1 MTDDHTTIGRTP
13 PHDADA
19 EAALLGSILLDSSR
33 MAVVTPLLSCDDFYL
48 TKNRRLYEAC
58 LALWSKGTPPDPVT
72 VLTELRA
79 RGTLTDVGGRERLA
93 EVVSI
98 VPSAANADAYARI
111 VREKAAKRDLIRS
124 AFEIQS
130 AAYNGEASEDTTA
143 SALAML
149 SKIRDDYAERVHS
162 DLFRVLKESDVKNPG
177 VDWLLRGYLARGS
190 VTLLCALPKM
200 GKTTFAYAM
209 AAALARGDPS
219 FVGLAIPGPCKTLVL
234 TEEDDDVLLETWK
247 AVGLDRE
254 AVLAL
259 TRRSAFPRRPLSVD
273 VDLALKAAQ
282 GHGGIGLV
290 VIDTWRFWANLPPKG
305 ENDAGAVS
313 QAFQQIARLA
323 AAGYAVLLIHHTRKA
338 GGEDGIAAAG
348 SNALTGSV
356 DVLLEL
362 RRFGKDPS
370 GAIRAVTA
378 TGRHQRIPPEKV
390 VEWKDGLYAD
400 LGDAGEARDR
410 SVDDRVLAALV
421 AAQKWLTAEEV
432 VALVE
437 IKDAAVRSSLKRLV
451 AKHLIQVLGKGAKN
465 SPRLHA
471 SLDVPL
477 HNQPQPPPTT

>member
-1 MTDDHTTIGRTP
+1 MTDIVVRVP
-13 PHDADA
+13 PHDEEA
-19 EAALLGSILLDSSR
+19 EAALLGSILLDPSR
-33 MAVVTPLLSCDDFYL
+33 MAVVTPIVSCDDFYL
-48 TKNRRLYEAC
+48 SKNRLLYEAC

-72 VLTELRA
+72 LLTELRS
-79 RGTLTDVGGRERLA
+79 RDTLREIGGRERLA
-93 EVVSI
+93 ELAAA
-98 VPSAANADAYARI
+98 VPSALMADHYAKI

-143 SALAML
+143 SALAVL
-149 SKIRDDYAERVHS
+149 SRIRDDYADRVCS
-162 DLFRVLKESDVKNPG
+162 DLFRVLKESDVKTPG
-177 VDWLLRGYLARGS
+177 VDWLVRGYLARGS
-190 VTLLCALPKM
+190 VTLISALPKM
-200 GKTTFAYAM
+200 GKSTFAYAM

-234 TEEDDDVLLETWK
+234 SEEDDDVLLETWK

-254 AVLAL
+254 SVLAL

-273 VDLALKAAQ
+273 VDLALKAAA

-290 VIDTWRFWANLPPKG
+290 IVDTWRFWANLPPKG

-338 GGEDGIAAAG
+338 GGEDGVAAAG
-348 SNALTGSV
+348 SNALTGSA

-362 RRFGKDPS
+362 RRFGKDPT

-390 VEWKDGLYAD
+390 VEWKDGLYSD

-421 AAQKWLTAEEV
+421 EAGKWLTAEEV
-432 VALVE
+432 IAVLE
-437 IKDAAVRSSLKRLV
+437 IKAPAVRASLKRLA

-477 HNQPQPPPTT
+477 HDQPTPPPTT